1 MVLVETH
8 IPRSARILLVC
19 LLVSVACMPRAVGQ
33 ECEYESFLDAIP
45 GDIFG
50 DTSIFKTAI
59 KISGYQVRLPQF
71 RGTRFE
77 DTLCTRSLQ
86 RQVWALTF
94 CRHVLEDI
102 PYILAERMDLFYAS
116 RLFNA
121 FLGVERQIDIM
132 LPVTNLSFLFLG
144 AGQIAQPKVRCFN
157 HATCSY
163 KRSMAENA
171 LG

>member
-77 DTLCTRSLQ
+77 DTVILCTRSLQ
-86 RQVWALTF
+86 RQVWAPTF

-102 PYILAERMDLFYAS
+102 PDTLAERMDLFMLQDYLM
-116 RLFNA
+116 LFS
-121 FLGVERQIDIM
+121 G
-132 LPVTNLSFLFLG
+132 
-144 AGQIAQPKVRCFN
+144 
-157 HATCSY
+157 
-163 KRSMAENA
+163 
-171 LG
+171 

>member
-33 ECEYESFLDAIP
+33 ECEFESFLDAIP

-77 DTLCTRSLQ
+77 DTARVPCSARFGLGHLVGVFLRIFH
-86 RQVWALTF
+86 TF
-94 CRHVLEDI
+94 WMKEWIFFMHQD
-102 PYILAERMDLFYAS
+102 
-116 RLFNA
+116 
-121 FLGVERQIDIM
+121 
-132 LPVTNLSFLFLG
+132 
-144 AGQIAQPKVRCFN
+144 
-157 HATCSY
+157 
-163 KRSMAENA
+163 
-171 LG
+171 